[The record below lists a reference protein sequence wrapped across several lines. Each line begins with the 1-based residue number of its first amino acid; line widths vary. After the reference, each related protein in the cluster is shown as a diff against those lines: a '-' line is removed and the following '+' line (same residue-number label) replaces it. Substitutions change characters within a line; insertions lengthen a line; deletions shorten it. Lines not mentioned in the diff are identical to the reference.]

1 MVLGK
6 VLGNNLNSQTES
18 EDELLVADVHALLVW
33 VRVKYV
39 WP

>member
-1 MVLGK
+1 M
-6 VLGNNLNSQTES
+6 LGNNLNSQTES